1 MGYLLFIIGTILAIL
16 LIAVSIQVIAM
27 FVIFLKNR

>member
-1 MGYLLFIIGTILAIL
+1 MIHTLYIILAIL

>member
-1 MGYLLFIIGTILAIL
+1 MIHIAYIILAIL
-16 LIAVSIQVIAM
+16 LIAVSIQIIAM

>member
-1 MGYLLFIIGTILAIL
+1 MIHIVYIILAIL
-16 LIAVSIQVIAM
+16 LIAVSIQIIAM